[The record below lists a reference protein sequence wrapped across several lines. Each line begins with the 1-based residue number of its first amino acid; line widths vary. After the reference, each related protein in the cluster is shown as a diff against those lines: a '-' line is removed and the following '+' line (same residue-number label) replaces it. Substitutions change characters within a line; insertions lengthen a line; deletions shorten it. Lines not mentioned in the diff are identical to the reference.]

1 MTKVLN
7 LPIYLNTHSTFIIRI
22 YKRSN
27 TLMGLCSFCFTFL
40 RILKITQLTSA
51 NIVSRKYNIIKST
64 LGDQR

>member
-51 NIVSRKYNIIKST
+51 NNNE
-64 LGDQR
+64 